1 MTLGRDSTKST
12 AVKGHFFFVVNI
24 CCHAILHVLIYSKI
38 RRMGEVI
45 MNRIARMVMLNGL
58 RLPGLYAKLCHY
70 AKYTDKYPEQEKW
83 DHIRKILVHA
93 VNAGNVELVVTGL
106 ENLPEADGFM
116 LYGNHQGM
124 FDVVAIAATCTRPMG
139 CVLKQELRN
148 VPLLK
153 QVIAC
158 TKSFPMDRADV
169 RQSLTVINAVIEEV
183 KKGRNYL
190 IFPEGTR
197 SRRGNTMG
205 EFHGGSF
212 RCAVKA
218 KCPIVPIAFVD
229 CFKVL
234 DQKGSQHMTA
244 QIHYLPAIA
253 YEEFA
258 HMKPAEVAAM
268 VKERIQHKI
277 DECLADNE

>member
-1 MTLGRDSTKST
+1 
-12 AVKGHFFFVVNI
+12 
-24 CCHAILHVLIYSKI
+24 
-38 RRMGEVI
+38 
-45 MNRIARMVMLNGL
+45 MNRIARMVLLNIF
-58 RLPGLYAKLCHY
+58 RVPGLYGKLCHY
-70 AKYTDKYPEQEKW
+70 AKHTDEYPEQEKW
-83 DHIRKILVHA
+83 DHIHKILQYA
-93 VNAGNVELVVTGL
+93 VKAGNVDLVVTGL
-106 ENLPEADGFM
+106 ENFPEKDGFM

-124 FDVVAIAATCTRPMG
+124 FDVVAIAATCTRPLG
-139 CVLKQELRN
+139 CVLKKELAN

-153 QVIAC
+153 QITAC
-158 TKSFPMDRADV
+158 TKSFPMDREDV
-169 RQSLTVINAVIEEV
+169 RQSLTVISAVTEEV

-197 SRRGNTMG
+197 SKQGNTMG

-229 CFKVL
+229 SFKVL
-234 DQKGSQHMTA
+234 DQKGSKRMTV

-258 HMKPAEVAAM
+258 GMTATEVAAL
-268 VKERIQHKI
+268 VKSRIQAKI
-277 DECLADNE
+277 DECLGEQN